1 MKLKRREWVLTMVKS
16 IIAVFFKSGLFI
28 PTILLTL
35 CLTTKAYF
43 KVEDEAAC
51 AGVRWF
57 GLVNQPTFTVR
68 TEDVKDVTVERK
80 WVGKKRAWQ
89 FGLVMRKDGS
99 KLNFDLVSRGHG
111 KTIVFPENELA
122 AARQALKDGRGCVE
136 AYYLLG
142 WWPILLLF
150 FIGFLVMAVREWIHA
165 RKRR

>member
-1 MKLKRREWVLTMVKS
+1 MVKS
-16 IIAVFFKSGLFI
+16 IIAVFFKSGIFI
-28 PTILLTL
+28 PTILLLL

-43 KVEDEAAC
+43 KVEDETVC

-68 TEDVKDVTVERK
+68 TVDARDVTVERI

-89 FGLVMRKDGS
+89 FALVMLKDGS

-111 KTIVFPENELA
+111 KTIVFPEKELS
-122 AARQALKDGRGCVE
+122 AARQALKAGRGCVE
-136 AYYLLG
+136 ARYLLG

-150 FIGFLVMAVREWIHA
+150 FVGFLVMAVKEWARA
-165 RKRR
+165 RKTVRR